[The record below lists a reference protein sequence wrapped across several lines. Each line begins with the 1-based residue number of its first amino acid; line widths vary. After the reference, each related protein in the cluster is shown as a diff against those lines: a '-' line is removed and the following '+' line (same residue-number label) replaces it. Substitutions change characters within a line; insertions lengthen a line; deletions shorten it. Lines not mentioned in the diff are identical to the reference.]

1 MRMRNYIHLF
11 VLCLASAAVLCAAE
25 RPNVVVILTDDQG
38 YGDLSVTGNT
48 VLRTPHIDS
57 LARDGAWVKNFYV
70 SPVCS
75 PTRSSLLTGR
85 YNYRTGVVDTYIG
98 RSMMHGDETTL
109 AEMLKGAGYST
120 GVFGKWHLGDNYP
133 LRSMDQ
139 GFDETLVLRGGGI
152 GQPSDPPGGE
162 HYQDPVLLQNGVLKK
177 FEGYCSDVYTDHAMR
192 FIEKNRAK
200 PFFVYLPYNAPHGP
214 LETPEKEW
222 KEYKGKDVLKQPEG
236 GFPVKKVDEDSARK
250 VYAMVANVDAN
261 VGRVLKKLDDLALA
275 EKTIVIFL
283 TDNGPQQPRY
293 NAGLRGLKT
302 TVYEGGIRVPF
313 FMRWKGRI
321 AAGMELPQACA
332 HIDVAPTL
340 LDICGIPWPETV
352 KRDGRSFWP
361 LLSNKA
367 VEQTTRSLFFQW
379 HRGDEPEAL
388 RAFAVRTSQWK
399 LVQGAGV
406 QEKQPFTAK
415 YELFDIGTDP
425 YEINDLAAQHPEVVA
440 RLKAEHE
447 AWHAEMKATRNFSKP
462 AIVIDRDK
470 ENPVVLTKQDWR
482 GPRASWGADGLG
494 YWEIDVQTPGDFAI
508 TLNFPP
514 RSGKAVVTFGGA
526 RGEAD
531 LQDGVTTCVIPL
543 SGVVKGITRLE
554 AWVERDGKQTGTK
567 HVYVEHLTR

>member
-1 MRMRNYIHLF
+1 MRIVALLLYCVVTAT
-11 VLCLASAAVLCAAE
+11 VLHAAE
-25 RPNVVVILTDDQG
+25 RPNIVVVITDDQG
-38 YGDLSVTGNT
+38 YGDLSITGNT

-57 LARDGAWVKNFYV
+57 LAKDGAWLKNFYV

-85 YNYRTGVVDTYIG
+85 YNYRTGVVDTFIG
-98 RSMMHGDETTL
+98 RSMMHADETTL
-109 AEMLKGAGYST
+109 AELLKANGYRT
-120 GVFGKWHLGDNYP
+120 GIFGKWHLGDNYP

-139 GFDETLVLRGGGI
+139 GFEETLVLRGGGI

-162 HYQDPVLLQNGVLKK
+162 RYHDPVLVQNGALKK
-177 FEGYCSDVYTDHAMR
+177 FEGYCSDVYTDHALQ
-192 FIEKNRAK
+192 FIEKNRAN
-200 PFFVYLPYNAPHGP
+200 PFFVFLPYNAPHGP

-222 KEYKGKDVLKQPEG
+222 KEYKDKDVTQQPTL
-236 GFPVKKVDEDSARK
+236 GFQHKKIDEDSARK

-261 VGRVLKKLDDLALA
+261 VGRVIKKLDALGLS
-275 EKTIVIFL
+275 ENTIVIFL

-293 NAGLRGLKT
+293 NTGLRGLKT
-302 TVYEGGIRVPF
+302 TVYDGGIRVPF

-321 AAGMELPQACA
+321 AAGMQLPQVCA
-332 HIDVAPTL
+332 HIDVVPTL
-340 LDICGIPWPETV
+340 LDICGIAQPEAL
-352 KRDGRSFWP
+352 KLDGRSFWP

-367 VEQTTRSLFFQW
+367 VEQATRSLFFQW

-388 RAFAVRTSQWK
+388 RAFAVRTQQWK
-399 LVQGAGV
+399 LVQAAGV

-415 YELFDIGTDP
+415 YELFDMIADP
-425 YEINDLAAQHPEVVA
+425 FELNDVAAQKPEIVA
-440 RLKAEHE
+440 QLKAEHE

-462 AIVIDRDK
+462 AIVLNSAM

-494 YWEIDVQTPGDFAI
+494 YWDIDVQTPGDFKI

-526 RGEAD
+526 RGEAV
-531 LQDGVTTCVIPL
+531 LQEGPTSCVIPL
-543 SGVVKGITRLE
+543 TGVAKGVTRLE
-554 AWVERDGKQTGTK
+554 AWIEQDGKQIGTK
-567 HVYVEHLTR
+567 HVYIEASAK